1 MCSEVVECRY
11 WDEEKNAWR
20 SDNCRTVRDSPASD
34 DNTTDNG
41 VGGAGA
47 GGVGGGVGEV
57 RCECDHLTLHT
68 SRYP

>member
-11 WDEEKNAWR
+11 WDEEKDAWR
-20 SDNCRTVRDSPASD
+20 SDNCRTVRDGQASD

-41 VGGAGA
+41 A
-47 GGVGGGVGEV
+47 GGVGGSLGGGVGEV
-57 RCECDHLTLHT
+57 RCECDHLALHT